1 MKRWT
6 FISFHCPK
14 NQDVIEFPMPTLAC
28 VILTKS
34 IISSSFFPRITTT
47 FIWKMELFRWV
58 FENSEPWHK
67 DTDFRLLWLIRE
79 PSRARS
85 FCTSR
90 CIDLVA
96 AYPGWHSPENAS
108 VRLIISLEI
117 LLLWAQL
124 LSEPWHVCS
133 TSVHLW
139 SAQCPRSRRCLKSDL
154 QYRGCFLD
162 FIDDF
167 KFDLQ

>member
-1 MKRWT
+1 MDIH
-6 FISFHCPK
+6 FIPLSKKSGFHWILYAYPGLCHFHEIHYFVIIFPTHYDHVYLK
-14 NQDVIEFPMPTLAC
+14 NG
-28 VILTKS
+28 
-34 IISSSFFPRITTT
+34 IISLSFG
-47 FIWKMELFRWV
+47 
-58 FENSEPWHK
+58 NSEPWHK
-67 DTDFRLLWLIRE
+67 DTGFRLLWLIRE

-117 LLLWAQL
+117 LPLWAQL
-124 LSEPWHVCS
+124 LSEPWHACS

-139 SAQCPRSRRCLKSDL
+139 SAQCLRSRRCLKSDL
-154 QYRGCFLD
+154 KYRDCFLD
-162 FIDDF
+162 FIDGF